1 MGKNYKDVKE
11 KIFEIRQIILKVF
24 LFLISVV
31 KSKNMIYY
39 KLRKGK
45 HISEEKLRSRIK
57 KYCKISISETNK
69 KCSK

>member
-45 HISEEKLRSRIK
+45 HISEEKLRTIQ
-57 KYCKISISETNK
+57 
-69 KCSK
+69 